1 MKAPVNG
8 YMVNEGPVGGYVV
21 NEGACEWVHGK

>member
-8 YMVNEGPVGGYVV
+8 YTVNEGPVGGYVV